1 MPRDPDQP
9 RLTFTPR
16 AWLKWLFLAH
26 AGPTEVAAFGLAA
39 EDDLLRVEDL
49 IVLKQTASAAT
60 VAFDDTAVAEL
71 FDGMADAGVPP
82 RRFARIWLH
91 THPGASVSPS
101 SVDEETFLRVFG
113 HCAWALMGILGKTGR
128 VSARLRFGAGPGGAL
143 EIPCDVDWSLWPDYA
158 TSRDLADDTDLWLT
172 EFAQLVEPIRPR
184 AAALARADSFLES
197 PEWSFDPFSAR
208 SLDER

>member
-26 AGPTEVAAFGLAA
+26 AGPTEVAAFGLSA

-49 IVLKQTASAAT
+49 IVLKQMASAAT

-91 THPGASVSPS
+91 THPGASVTPS
-101 SVDEETFLRVFG
+101 SVDEETFARVFG
-113 HCAWALMGILGKTGR
+113 HCDWALMGILGKTGR

-143 EIPCDVDWSLWPDYA
+143 EIPCEVDWSLWPDYA

-172 EFAQLVEPIRPR
+172 EFAQFVEPVRPR
-184 AAALARADSFLES
+184 GDARARADSFLES